1 MERRLLHSISLT
13 RLGTAGYKTNS
24 MSGPVKLTKKI
35 FTGFSLIELL
45 VVVAI
50 IGILAAVGTVGYGNY
65 VTQTKIKVTKSNVDA
80 ISAALGTAEGLAQ
93 STIDTNC
100 TGWATCVWSGTVAG
114 SAIGLT
120 SFKNAYNTLQTGA
133 GATTG
138 AIRFQTGLPTCSS
151 STNGL
156 IYITAAQP
164 ATAGMTV
171 SVTGCDGTNSTSQY
185 QLNST
190 WSGGA

>member
-1 MERRLLHSISLT
+1 MQKNIQ
-13 RLGTAGYKTNS
+13 A
-24 MSGPVKLTKKI
+24 
-35 FTGFSLIELL
+35 GFSLIELL

-100 TGWATCVWSGTVAG
+100 TGWASCVWNGTTAG

-120 SFKNAYNTLQTGA
+120 SFKNSYNTTQTGSSAAA
-133 GATTG
+133 GIGAVQFVSTG
-138 AIRFQTGLPTCSS
+138 TVPTCSAA
-151 STNGL
+151 TKGI
-156 IYITAAQP
+156 IYITYANPVASP
-164 ATAGMTV
+164 MAV
-171 SVTGCDGTNSTSQY
+171 SVSGCDGTTDSSRY
-185 QLNST
+185 ALNST
-190 WSGGA
+190 WDGGL

>member
-1 MERRLLHSISLT
+1 MQKNIQ
-13 RLGTAGYKTNS
+13 A
-24 MSGPVKLTKKI
+24 
-35 FTGFSLIELL
+35 GFSLIELL

-93 STIDTNC
+93 STIDTTC
-100 TGWATCVWSGTVAG
+100 TGWASCVWNYNTTTAG
-114 SAIGLT
+114 SAIGLS

-133 GATTG
+133 TAGAGVG
-138 AIRFQTGLPTCSS
+138 AVRFQSTLPTCSS
-151 STNGL
+151 STNGV
-156 IYITAAQP
+156 IYITAAEP
-164 ATAGMTV
+164 ATASMNVT
-171 SVTGCDGTNSTSQY
+171 VTGCDGTNSTTFY

-190 WSGGA
+190 WSGGV

>member
-1 MERRLLHSISLT
+1 MQKNIQ
-13 RLGTAGYKTNS
+13 A
-24 MSGPVKLTKKI
+24 
-35 FTGFSLIELL
+35 GFSLIELL

-93 STIDTNC
+93 STIDTSC
-100 TGWATCVWSGTVAG
+100 TGWSNCVWSGTAAG

-120 SFKNAYNTLQTGA
+120 SFKNSYNTLQTGA
-133 GATTG
+133 SALAGGGAV
-138 AIRFQTGLPTCSS
+138 RFVNATSVPTCTNL
-151 STNGL
+151 TNGL
-156 IYITAAQP
+156 IYITYP
-164 ATAGMTV
+164 TTV
-171 SVTGCDGTNSTSQY
+171 ASPMAISVTGCDGTNSSSTY

-190 WSGGA
+190 WDGGV

>member
-1 MERRLLHSISLT
+1 MIIIQYFK
-13 RLGTAGYKTNS
+13 GI
-24 MSGPVKLTKKI
+24 KKMQKNI
-35 FTGFSLIELL
+35 QAGFSLIELL

-65 VTQTKIKVTKSNVDA
+65 VTQTKIKVTKSNVDS

-93 STIDTNC
+93 STIDTTC
-100 TGWATCVWSGTVAG
+100 TGWATCVWNYSTTTAG

-133 GATTG
+133 GASTG
-138 AIRFQTGLPTCSS
+138 AIRFQATLPTCSS

-156 IYITAAQP
+156 IYITYP
-164 ATAGMTV
+164 TTV
-171 SVTGCDGTNSTSQY
+171 ASPMAISVTGCDGTNSSSTY

-190 WSGGA
+190 WDGGV

>member
-1 MERRLLHSISLT
+1 MQKNIQ
-13 RLGTAGYKTNS
+13 AG
-24 MSGPVKLTKKI
+24 V
-35 FTGFSLIELL
+35 SLIELL

-50 IGILAAVGTVGYGNY
+50 IGIHAAVGTVGYGNY
-65 VTQTKIKVTKSNVDA
+65 VTQTKIKVTKSNVDS

-93 STIDTNC
+93 STIDTTC
-100 TGWATCVWSGTVAG
+100 TGWATCVWNYSTTTAG

-120 SFKNAYNTLQTGA
+120 SFKNAYNTVQTGA

-138 AIRFQTGLPTCSS
+138 AIRFQATLPTCSAT
-151 STNGL
+151 TNGI

-164 ATAGMTV
+164 PTSPMTV
-171 SVTGCDGTNSTSQY
+171 SVTGCDGTNSTSSY

-190 WSGGA
+190 WEGGV

>member
-1 MERRLLHSISLT
+1 MQKNIQ
-13 RLGTAGYKTNS
+13 A
-24 MSGPVKLTKKI
+24 
-35 FTGFSLIELL
+35 GFSLIELL

-93 STIDTNC
+93 STIDTTC
-100 TGWATCVWSGTVAG
+100 TGWATCVWKYDTTTAG

-138 AIRFQTGLPTCSS
+138 AVRFQTGLPTCSS
-151 STNGL
+151 STLGL

-164 ATAGMTV
+164 ATDGMTV
-171 SVTGCDGTNSTSQY
+171 SVTGCDGTNSTTQY

-190 WSGGA
+190 WNGGV